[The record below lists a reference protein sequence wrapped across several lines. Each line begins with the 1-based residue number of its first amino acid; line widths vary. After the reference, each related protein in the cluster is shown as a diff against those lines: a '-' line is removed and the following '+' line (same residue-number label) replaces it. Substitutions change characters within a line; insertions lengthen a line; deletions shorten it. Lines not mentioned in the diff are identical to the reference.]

1 MQSIIKFEFE
11 EHLKTSQATFES
23 IGHSV
28 EVAAKLCIDCL
39 KDGKKILLFGNGGSA
54 ADAQHIAAELV
65 GRYKAERKG
74 LAAIAL
80 TTDTSALTAIG
91 NDYGYHRVFDRQV
104 EALANTG
111 DVAIGIST
119 GGCSANVVSA
129 LKLANEAGKHWIEEA
144 ERHFSAVEC
153 DNFVD
158 LPKARPEVFWASID
172 EKCLRM
178 TLRFACPLNKRGQLE
193 KSIVKRFWV
202 EYGELTSVQ
211 ADTDSKT
218 D

>member
-28 EVAAKLCIDCL
+28 EVAAKLCLDCL
-39 KDGKKILLFGNGGSA
+39 KNGNKILLFGNGGSA

-65 GRYKAERKG
+65 GRYKTERKG

-91 NDYGYHRVFDRQV
+91 NDSGYDRVFDRQV

-119 GGCSANVVSA
+119 GGTSPNVASA
-129 LKLANEAGKHWIEEA
+129 LKLAKDLDCKTIGFSGRGGGEMNELCDINIVVPSQDTARIQEMHIVIGHTICHLIDLAFSEA
-144 ERHFSAVEC
+144 
-153 DNFVD
+153 
-158 LPKARPEVFWASID
+158 K
-172 EKCLRM
+172 
-178 TLRFACPLNKRGQLE
+178 
-193 KSIVKRFWV
+193 
-202 EYGELTSVQ
+202 
-211 ADTDSKT
+211 
-218 D
+218 

>member
-39 KDGKKILLFGNGGSA
+39 KNGNKILLFGNGGSA

-65 GRYKAERKG
+65 GRYKTERKG

-91 NDYGYHRVFDRQV
+91 NDYGYDRVFDRQV

-119 GGCSANVVSA
+119 GGSSANVASA
-129 LKLANEAGKHWIEEA
+129 LKLAKDLDCKTIGFSGRGGGEMNELCDINIVVPAQDTARIQEMHIVIGHTICHLIDIAFSEA
-144 ERHFSAVEC
+144 
-153 DNFVD
+153 
-158 LPKARPEVFWASID
+158 K
-172 EKCLRM
+172 
-178 TLRFACPLNKRGQLE
+178 
-193 KSIVKRFWV
+193 
-202 EYGELTSVQ
+202 
-211 ADTDSKT
+211 
-218 D
+218 

>member
-28 EVAAKLCIDCL
+28 EAAAKLCIDCL
-39 KDGKKILLFGNGGSA
+39 KNGNKILLFGNGGSA

-65 GRYKAERKG
+65 GRYKTERKG

-80 TTDTSALTAIG
+80 TTDTSTLTAIG
-91 NDYGYHRVFDRQV
+91 NDSGYDRVFNRQV

-119 GGCSANVVSA
+119 GGTSPNVASA
-129 LKLANEAGKHWIEEA
+129 LKLAKDLDCKTIGFSGRGGGEMNELCDINIVVPSQDTARIQEMHIVIGHTICHLIDLAFSEA
-144 ERHFSAVEC
+144 
-153 DNFVD
+153 
-158 LPKARPEVFWASID
+158 K
-172 EKCLRM
+172 
-178 TLRFACPLNKRGQLE
+178 
-193 KSIVKRFWV
+193 
-202 EYGELTSVQ
+202 
-211 ADTDSKT
+211 
-218 D
+218 